1 MNARFRRDG
10 GRRSVLA
17 GAFVLV
23 TALFVGMLYSGAYG
37 EGQVGSPGCPGSA
50 PASGPGSGP
59 GGSFPGSGPGGSFPG
74 SGPGGSFPGSGPGSA
89 PGGSCPGSGPGSEPG
104 SEPPLPP
111 PPCPDD
117 DKDKGKPPKDKPPK
131 DKPPKDKDGDGCPDK
146 DDDDHGHGDHG
157 NDDHGHGND
166 QDGHGDHRP
175 GRPKRGAA
183 KPVSGQ
189 SLRDVLGHG
198 LKVELTCREGGC
210 RARADLMVTT
220 RVRASGTVRKG
231 IGTGGKRLGRAG
243 RTVFTVKLTRHWR
256 ARLRRAKS
264 VKLTLRTLVTS
275 AGGDSVRNRRM
286 TLRR

>member
-10 GRRSVLA
+10 GRRSVLTA
-17 GAFVLV
+17 AFVLV

-37 EGQVGSPGCPGSA
+37 EGQVGAPGCPGSA

-74 SGPGGSFPGSGPGSA
+74 SGPGGSFPGSGPVSA
-89 PGGSCPGSGPGSEPG
+89 PGGSCPGSEPG
-104 SEPPLPP
+104 SEPPPP

-117 DKDKGKPPKDKPPK
+117 EKDKDKGKPPK

-146 DDDDHGHGDHG
+146 DDDDHGHDDHGNDDHGHDDHG

-166 QDGHGDHRP
+166 HDADHPGRP
-175 GRPKRGAA
+175 GRGGA
-183 KPVSGQ
+183 KPVRGQ
-189 SLRDVLGHG
+189 SLPDILSNG
-198 LKVELTCREGGC
+198 LKVELICPAGGC
-210 RARADLMVTT
+210 RAHADLTVTT
-220 RVRASGTVRKG
+220 RVRASRTVRNG
-231 IGTGGKRLGRAG
+231 VGAGGKRMGRAG
-243 RTVFTVKLTRHWR
+243 RAVFTVKLTRHWR
-256 ARLRRAKS
+256 ARFRRAKS

-275 AGGDSVRNRRM
+275 AGGDSVRNHRI